1 MNLNDPFFQNEIV
14 YHSDTHQYFNVEGE
28 EYKSV
33 TRALAG
39 IKVPFDSARMSFVMA
54 GKYAAE
60 HGISEAQAQKEILA
74 SWEGKKD
81 RSIDK
86 GNYVHDSFER
96 YTLNGKYDEEMTE
109 AIQFLKKILL
119 EHYRYYPETI
129 IHSHKYKMAGRTD
142 LALMRQKSKNPVLD
156 FYDYKSNIEK
166 GIQFDSIGRKDE
178 PIKHYNRFLL
188 PPFEYLEDCNY
199 TIYSLQLSVYA
210 FMAIDSN
217 PDLRIGRLG
226 IIFVDNDFKP
236 SMIPVP
242 FMYQEAKMICEMNI
256 TRKALPTMDTD
267 LADGMKIKS
276 MIGTDSN
283 PFPETALNAFDPHNV
298 QEDW

>member
-1 MNLNDPFFQNEIV
+1 MNYNDPFLQSEIV
-14 YHSDTHQYFNVEGE
+14 YQDDTHEYFNLEKE

-33 TRALAG
+33 TRALKG
-39 IKVPFDSARMSFVMA
+39 IQVPFDSARMSSIMA
-54 GKYAAE
+54 GKYATE
-60 HGISEAQAQKEILA
+60 HGITEAQAQKEILA
-74 SWEGKKD
+74 SWEEKKD
-81 RSIDK
+81 NSIVK

-96 YTLNGKYDEEMTE
+96 YTLKGTYDDEM
-109 AIQFLKKILL
+109 ADAVMFLKQILL
-119 EHYRYYPETI
+119 EHYRFYPEVI

-142 LALMRQKSKNPVLD
+142 LALMRLKSNDPVFD

-166 GIQFDSIGRKDE
+166 GIQFDSINRNKF

-188 PPFEYLEDCNY
+188 PPFQYLEDCNY

-210 FMAIDSN
+210 FMALDSN
-217 PDLRIGRLG
+217 PNIRIGRLG

-256 TRKALPTMDTD
+256 TRKALPDKATQSLSYEIMDMSNNEKRSPAIGWD
-267 LADGMKIKS
+267 PKNIK
-276 MIGTDSN
+276 
-283 PFPETALNAFDPHNV
+283 
-298 QEDW
+298 EDW

>member
-1 MNLNDPFFQNEIV
+1 MNYNDPFLQSDII
-14 YHSDTHQYFNVEGE
+14 YKDDTHQYFNQSDE

-33 TRALAG
+33 TRALDG
-39 IKVPFDSARMSFVMA
+39 IKVPFDSARMSSIMA

-60 HGISEAQAQKEILA
+60 HGITESQAQQAILA
-74 SWEGKKD
+74 SWAGKKD

-96 YTLNGKYDEEMTE
+96 YTLNGTYDEDM
-109 AIQFLKKILL
+109 ADSVAFLKKILL
-119 EHYRYYPETI
+119 EHYRFYPEVI

-142 LALMRQKSKNPVLD
+142 LALMRQKSKNPVFD

-166 GIQFDSIGRKDE
+166 GIQFDSISRKDN
-178 PIKHYNRFLL
+178 PVKHYNRFLL

-199 TIYSLQLSVYA
+199 TIYSMQLSIYA
-210 FMAIDSN
+210 FMAMDSDPN
-217 PDLRIGRLG
+217 IRIGRLG

-256 TRKALPTMDTD
+256 TRKALP
-267 LADGMKIKS
+267 KVVSKS
-276 MIGTDSN
+276 EIITQDAAGRVT
-283 PFPETALNAFDPHNV
+283 ETYYS
-298 QEDW
+298 EDW